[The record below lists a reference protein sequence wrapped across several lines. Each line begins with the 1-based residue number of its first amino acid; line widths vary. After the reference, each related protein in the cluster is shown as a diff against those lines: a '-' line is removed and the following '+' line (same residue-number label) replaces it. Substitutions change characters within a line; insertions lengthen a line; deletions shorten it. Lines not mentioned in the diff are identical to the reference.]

1 MSRVLSALLGA
12 NEVTFRLQLQRLE
25 RSAGMPS
32 ADIRLAASVMQATK
46 TKIRELGLDPTD
58 TTGPEL
64 FAALQTRLR
73 QDEVRLR
80 SVLEVKADMQP
91 IGILQGVERQLNKL
105 DQYSDL
111 YVVKSAVMKKIIKK
125 LKPKVTMKRLGYRSM
140 DSMLKHEP
148 VGQLLAACQVT
159 ESAEWQEARLKAYT
173 KLQPKDFE
181 PKRPTFVVPTTKQWP
196 KLADAYT
203 GQHKQ
208 NSIVVPELGVV
219 VILPMSHDLPG
230 LAITTFVVSLHA
242 LNDMRALSAY
252 MKLQQVRP
260 DFGKSVAEAIEHEP
274 LTEAELGG
282 NKLSWRAV
290 HWFYGHNHATYHPD
304 VFEPHV
310 QPEDLAWHNVE
321 AAVAQLH
328 PVFDFWEET
337 EQLGLLDGDEA
348 VSMNILDVAL
358 GVCNGFGYAER
369 TLHHMREALG
379 RELFARYLHQD
390 NLQSILA
397 GSLDRQLAPEF
408 EFDD

>member
-46 TKIRELGLDPTD
+46 TKIRELGLDPND

-64 FAALQTRLR
+64 FTALQTRLR

-105 DQYSDL
+105 DQHSDL

-181 PKRPTFVVPTTKQWP
+181 PKRPSFVVPTTKQWP

-208 NSIVVPELGVV
+208 NSIVVPELGIV
-219 VILPMSHDLPG
+219 VILPMSQDLPG

-260 DFGKSVAEAIEHEP
+260 DFGKSVASAIEHEP

-290 HWFYGHNHATYHPD
+290 YWFYGHNHASYHPD

-321 AAVAQLH
+321 SAVAQLH

-397 GSLDRQLAPEF
+397 GSLDRQLAPEL